1 LVKHFNDLNICK
13 VLEEKRIVFLNF
25 ALDAYT
31 NANTCN
37 NYADEEEQT
46 ITDTANT
53 KKENEQTEESNSL
66 SVEQQSQQVSAVT
79 TQKSSKSQQVN
90 NDSDS
95 GEEWLHHYMLGK
107 IKEKLNQSSIMESL
121 NHYLKVFQII
131 LKKTVI
137 LNQSF
142 IIF

>member
-1 LVKHFNDLNICK
+1 MVKHFSDSKISRR
-13 VLEEKRIVFLNF
+13 LEDKRMIFLNF

-37 NYADEEEQT
+37 NYVEEEEQT
-46 ITDTANT
+46 ITDTT

-66 SVEQQSQQVSAVT
+66 SVENPSQQATAVP
-79 TQKSSKSQQVN
+79 TQKSLKSQQAT

-107 IKEKLNQSSIMESL
+107 IKEKLNQSSVMESL
-121 NHYLKVFQII
+121 NHYSKV
-131 LKKTVI
+131 L
-137 LNQSF
+137 
-142 IIF
+142 